1 MTEEEIINL
10 INDEELQYNIKA
22 DFTKVVIAIKENPK
36 AVDLNKKMEI
46 LDGDSIFDLICEIK
60 AVGNNTI
67 PDNFIDFLL
76 DNGADINSISLIG
89 LTPLMNAVHCKNIE
103 FVKQL
108 LSYNADIFV
117 QDKGDAED
125 LTKTVLH
132 DILWKIWW
140 DGVENGSKR
149 GYLDESALYEIA
161 NLLIKKLEE
170 LTKR

>member
-1 MTEEEIINL
+1 MTKEEIINL
-10 INDEELQYNIKA
+10 VNKEIVFEIKS
-22 DFTKVVIAIKENPK
+22 DFTKVIIAIKENPK
-36 AVDLNKKMEI
+36 AIDINSKTF
-46 LDGDSIFDLICEIK
+46 DGDSIFDLICEQK
-60 AVGNNTI
+60 AAGSNSI
-67 PDNFIDFLL
+67 PDDFIDFLL
-76 DNGADINSISLIG
+76 EHGADINSESRIG
-89 LTPLMNAVHCKNIE
+89 LTPLMNAVNCQNIE

-117 QDKGDAED
+117 QDKVDAED

-161 NLLIKKLEE
+161 DLLIKKLEE